1 MIDFLDF
8 FNLQQKIF
16 ELSDNISDEIIT
28 NIIYDSQF
36 EELDYDYDIL
46 YIISRIPFSSDI
58 LTNKTIED
66 LKIWT
71 NNFISQINNL
81 SKHSYSTN
89 DILIFKKFLF
99 YRLLL
104 NNGTIFI
111 NLNILSNIIL
121 DINEVLTFD
130 IVNGHSAWLAKEM
143 LRSMLVRFYS
153 MDING
158 LSNYQDLIAE
168 QINIAENN
176 KQEKIRL
183 YAKLN
188 NIKYDL

>member
-46 YIISRIPFSSDI
+46 YIISRIPISSDI

-130 IVNGHSAWLAKEM
+130 IVNGHSTWLAKEM

-153 MDING
+153 MNINE
-158 LSNYQDLIAE
+158 LSKYRNLIAE